1 VERFVGAAL
10 DAQPWGT
17 VHVVVVR
24 VQVLAVSAVLVAIA
38 VAAGGR
44 AVVELRVRR
53 LVRELDLVPFVPD
66 VE

>member
-1 VERFVGAAL
+1 VERFVGSAL

-17 VHVVVVR
+17 VHVVVVL

-38 VAAGGR
+38 MAAGGR

>member
-1 VERFVGAAL
+1 VERFVGSAL

-17 VHVVVVR
+17 VHVVVVL

>member
-1 VERFVGAAL
+1 VERFVGSAL

-17 VHVVVVR
+17 VHVVVVL

-53 LVRELDLVPFVPD
+53 LVCELDLVPFVPD

>member
-1 VERFVGAAL
+1 MERFVGSAL

-17 VHVVVVR
+17 VHVVVVL

-38 VAAGGR
+38 MAAGGR

>member
-1 VERFVGAAL
+1 VERFVGSAL

-17 VHVVVVR
+17 VHVVVVL

-38 VAAGGR
+38 MAAGGR

-53 LVRELDLVPFVPD
+53 LGRELDLVPFVPD

>member
-1 VERFVGAAL
+1 
-10 DAQPWGT
+10 
-17 VHVVVVR
+17 
-24 VQVLAVSAVLVAIA
+24 VLVAIA

>member
-1 VERFVGAAL
+1 MERFVGSAL

-17 VHVVVVR
+17 VHVVVVL